1 VRQPR
6 YSKDTL
12 SYGPP
17 LRSDP
22 PRPPRGIPR
31 SRAYWELK
39 ADQMM
44 NRLFDQ
50 PQAIDLEDAGRPSA
64 RPTSQPQTWIPT
76 PFSPR
81 ATPLVRRSST
91 MESVAPV
98 RRGGLSTPMLVL
110 ALAGVAVF
118 SALGTLLYLQYWTQM
133 QQNLQQE
140 RNLLLLERLRSL
152 GPASAPS
159 VASQAPPPGAVT
171 LPPPAG
177 MAPAATELPPLPP
190 PPPQQAWIQQLPAP
204 APNQRPSPPLLSVP
218 VGPRLAAAQAPGPL
232 ETGPTPQLLGVMA
245 APDNT
250 GAAIF
255 QLGESSSSVEVG
267 GVIGASGWRLR
278 SIGAD
283 SAVIER
289 GGRQQRL
296 TVASGR

>member
-1 VRQPR
+1 
-6 YSKDTL
+6 
-12 SYGPP
+12 
-17 LRSDP
+17 
-22 PRPPRGIPR
+22 
-31 SRAYWELK
+31 
-39 ADQMM
+39 
-44 NRLFDQ
+44 
-50 PQAIDLEDAGRPSA
+50 
-64 RPTSQPQTWIPT
+64 
-76 PFSPR
+76 
-81 ATPLVRRSST
+81 
-91 MESVAPV
+91 
-98 RRGGLSTPMLVL
+98 MLVL

-204 APNQRPSPPLLSVP
+204 APNQRPTPPLLSVP
-218 VGPRLAAAQAPGPL
+218 VGPRLAAAQAPGSL